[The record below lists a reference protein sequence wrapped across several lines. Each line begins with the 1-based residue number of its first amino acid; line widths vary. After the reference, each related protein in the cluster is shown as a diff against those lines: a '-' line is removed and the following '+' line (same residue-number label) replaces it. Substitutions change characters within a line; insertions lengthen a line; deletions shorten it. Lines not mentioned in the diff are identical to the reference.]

1 MKPALQPGRLL
12 ATRYR
17 LIDQIGSGGMSV
29 IWRAHDEVLDRV
41 VALKVLAPSLAAD
54 ARFRDMVREEA
65 RAAAQLVHPN
75 VTSVHDYG
83 ETVSPDG
90 AITSFVVMEL
100 LAGEELEFRLTEGP
114 LPWPQAVEIGAQVAD
129 ALAAA
134 HRLGIVHR
142 DITTANVM
150 MTQVGAKVLDFGI
163 ATRIGAPDDD
173 EDGATFGTPAYVAPE
188 RLDGAPA
195 QPATDVYSLGVLLHE
210 TLTGRV
216 PYPADTWDELT
227 VALAERPPPSL
238 AGVPGLPATVAEI
251 CLRCLS
257 RDPADRPTAR
267 QVATVL
273 RDQMLPA
280 DPQANTMLAPTVTLP
295 AMGRTD
301 VAPVPA
307 WVPPT
312 TGPTAL
318 QPALT
323 GAVSGALAGTSVA
336 PSGGVADG
344 AAGHPDGR
352 DAQTGTGVVDDAG
365 SVPVSGADP
374 GRGRRLPRP
383 APVTG
388 DDPPPGR
395 RLRRPL
401 LVTAAV
407 VTLIAAALAVP
418 ALLPDDDA
426 GPPAVLPT
434 TGPTATSEPAP
445 PEVTA
450 GVPPTSA
457 PSSTASPPAATTGA
471 SNPAP
476 GGDSLVEAANR
487 LDEVI
492 GAGLADGGI
501 RDDVGIDLRNEL
513 RNLTRAVTGGEGE
526 LGPGVARLREKV
538 SIRLR
543 ENGLSPAYAQQLDAA
558 ITALGAA
565 QV

>member
-17 LIDQIGSGGMSV
+17 LLDQIGAGGMSV

-100 LAGEELEFRLTEGP
+100 LSGEELEFRLTEGP

-216 PYPADTWDELT
+216 PYPADTWDELA
-227 VALAERPPPSL
+227 VALAEGPPPSL
-238 AGVPGLPATVAEI
+238 VGVPGLPETVAQI

-273 RDQMLPA
+273 RDQMQPA
-280 DPQANTMLAPTVTLP
+280 DPQASTMAGPTATLP
-295 AMGRTD
+295 AVRPAEPTHPN
-301 VAPVPA
+301 PV
-307 WVPPT
+307 WVLPT
-312 TGPTAL
+312 VGDTGS
-318 QPALT
+318 QPADDAAT
-323 GAVSGALAGTSVA
+323 GGSVA
-336 PSGGVADG
+336 GS
-344 AAGHPDGR
+344 HPDGV
-352 DAQTGTGVVDDAG
+352 GTDGGAG
-365 SVPVSGADP
+365 AAPTGAD
-374 GRGRRLPRP
+374 RR
-383 APVTG
+383 
-388 DDPPPGR
+388 R
-395 RLRRPL
+395 RRMRRPL
-401 LVTAAV
+401 LVTAALA
-407 VTLIAAALAVP
+407 TLVAAALAVP
-418 ALLPDDDA
+418 TLLTKDDE
-426 GPPAVLPT
+426 PPAVLPT
-434 TGPTATSEPAP
+434 TEPTEPSEPALP
-445 PEVTA
+445 GDTA
-450 GVPPTSA
+450 SAPPTA
-457 PSSTASPPAATTGA
+457 VPSRTPPTPAATSGVP
-471 SNPAP
+471 NPAP
-476 GGDSLVEAANR
+476 VGGDTLVEAANR
-487 LDEVI
+487 LNQVI
-492 GAGLADGGI
+492 DAGLADGGI
-501 RDDVGIDLRNEL
+501 RDDVGLDLRNEL
-513 RNLTRAVTGGEGE
+513 RNLTRAVTGGEDD
-526 LGPGVARLREKV
+526 LGQGVARLREKV
-538 SIRLR
+538 STRLR
-543 ENGLSPAYAQQLDAA
+543 EDGLSPAYAQQLDAA

>member
-1 MKPALQPGRLL
+1 VKPALQPGRLL

-29 IWRAHDEVLDRV
+29 IWRTHDEVLDRV

-216 PYPADTWDELT
+216 PYPADTWDELS
-227 VALAERPPPSL
+227 VALTEHPPPSL

-273 RDQMLPA
+273 RDQILPA
-280 DPQANTMLAPTVTLP
+280 NPQANTMLAPTVTLP
-295 AMGRTD
+295 AMGRTHAD
-301 VAPVPA
+301 PVPA

-312 TGPTAL
+312 AGPTAL
-318 QPALT
+318 QPARNE
-323 GAVSGALAGTSVA
+323 AVSGALAVTSVA
-336 PSGGVADG
+336 SGAVVDT
-344 AAGHPDGR
+344 AAGHPDR
-352 DAQTGTGVVDDAG
+352 LTAQTGTGMLDGAG
-365 SVPVSGADP
+365 SSPVSGADP
-374 GRGRRLPRP
+374 
-383 APVTG
+383 
-388 DDPPPGR
+388 R

-401 LVTAAV
+401 LVTAAA

-418 ALLPDDDA
+418 ALLPDDA
-426 GPPAVLPT
+426 GPPTVLPT
-434 TGPTATSEPAP
+434 TGPTPTSEPAP
-445 PEVTA
+445 PDDTA
-450 GVPPTSA
+450 SVPPSPAPPSTSA
-457 PSSTASPPAATTGA
+457 TPAATTGA
-471 SNPAP
+471 LNPPAS
-476 GGDSLVEAANR
+476 GDSLVEAANR

-501 RDDVGIDLRNEL
+501 RDDVGLDLRNEL
-513 RNLTRAVTGGEGE
+513 RNLTRAVTDGEGE
-526 LGPGVARLREKV
+526 LGPGVARLRDKV